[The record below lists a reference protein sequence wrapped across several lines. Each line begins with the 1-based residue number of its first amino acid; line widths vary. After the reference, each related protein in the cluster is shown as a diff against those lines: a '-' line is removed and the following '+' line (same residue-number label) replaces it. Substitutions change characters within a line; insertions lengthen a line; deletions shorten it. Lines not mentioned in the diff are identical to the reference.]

1 MSAVLGIVRGG
12 RIELDEPL
20 DLPDGTAVN
29 ITLPRGLSNDDLTMT
44 PEEIKRTLAAMRAN
58 YQPFD
63 LPPDVA
69 ADLDEWER
77 KINQYGIDNAE
88 RGLEDVFR

>member
-20 DLPDGTAVN
+20 DLPDGTKLSIPLPGGVN
-29 ITLPRGLSNDDLTMT
+29 NDAPPT
-44 PEEIKRTLAAMRAN
+44 PDEIARTLAAMRMN
-58 YQPFD
+58 RLSFD
-63 LPPDVA
+63 IPPDVA

-77 KINQYGIDNAE
+77 KLNQYGIDNAE

>member
-1 MSAVLGIVRGG
+1 MSAVLGVVRGG

-20 DLPDGTAVN
+20 DLPDGTAIN
-29 ITLPRGLSNDDLTMT
+29 IPLPKGLGNDDLPMT
-44 PEEIKRTLAAMRAN
+44 REEIERTLAAM
-58 YQPFD
+58 QTLEPFD
-63 LPPDVA
+63 IPPDVL

-77 KINQYGIDNAE
+77 KCNQYGIDNAE

>member
-1 MSAVLGIVRGG
+1 MGAVLGIVRGG

-20 DLPDGTAVN
+20 DLPDGTAIN
-29 ITLPRGLSNDDLTMT
+29 IPRSKGLSNDDLPMT
-44 PEEIKRTLAAMRAN
+44 QEEIERTLAAMQAN
-58 YQPFD
+58 RQPLD
-63 LPPDVA
+63 LPPDVT